1 MERNSWQR
9 TAGSRQYFGFGIASC
24 KFRNN
29 RTLCSLHYA
38 LCPLATDYLTFAF
51 RRYVIAG

>member
-9 TAGSRQYFGFGIASC
+9 TAGSTQYFGFGIASC